1 MPSRWAA
8 KASATTSTRNGDAAD
23 SLALLFSGL
32 SSPGRAHAHRGEASG
47 CGRHTGRLR
56 CVWPSLPRHPT
67 AHSTA
72 LLATSPGWPGCV
84 PASHHLVPTARAE
97 GYRTVDVVMAHL
109 AIVGAS
115 RAAYGVPTRDR
126 RSTPIIQPRIAV
138 PRVLE
143 LPQRVYPTVPGA
155 RARASDA
162 QSAVIVYCVD
172 IRCVAQSAYRV
183 CGACGCYACG

>member
-84 PASHHLVPTARAE
+84 PAHHLVPTARAE

-143 LPQRVYPTVPGA
+143 LSRNTRILPGA
-155 RARASDA
+155 RARASE
-162 QSAVIVYCVD
+162 SAVIVYCVD
-172 IRCVAQSAYRV
+172 IRCVAKSACRV
-183 CGACGCYACG
+183 CGACGYACG